1 MAEESGSWID
11 SELFTLIIIGMIIF
25 YFMSLMIKNA
35 YGLAFLRN
43 STQQQ
48 KSLKVIDPHAL
59 QRVKHDIMQSCKAS
73 LPRGP
78 SKLWLTGSRHVS
90 RVFVGHIEGINETNS
105 IRWFVVKPTKVK
117 FSFFS
122 IPLSYSRL
130 IAVHKDYCSHPTS
143 PDIFIKGTSINLHA
157 DAFWV
162 PSYIDDY
169 DKPITQSNL
178 LSMWDELIMD
188 WKVWMLRFQHIVQ
201 TDLGPRLLVRA
212 MNPSIADR
220 AKEIYPGG
228 PVREMEVNEQTGGKY
243 VEPPKPKG
251 GIR

>member
-78 SKLWLTGSRHVS
+78 NKLWLTGSRHVS

-178 LSMWDELIMD
+178 LSMWDELIMA
-188 WKVWMLRFQHIVQ
+188 W
-201 TDLGPRLLVRA
+201 G
-212 MNPSIADR
+212 
-220 AKEIYPGG
+220 
-228 PVREMEVNEQTGGKY
+228 
-243 VEPPKPKG
+243 
-251 GIR
+251 

>member
-1 MAEESGSWID
+1 MAEESIMTE
-11 SELFTLIIIGMIIF
+11 ELFTLLLLGMVGI
-25 YFMSLMIKNA
+25 YFVSLVIKNA
-35 YGLAFLRN
+35 YGLAFLRTSN
-43 STQQQ
+43 QRQ

-59 QRVKHDIMQSCKAS
+59 QRVKHDIIQSCKAS
-73 LPRGP
+73 LPTGP

-90 RVFVGHIEGINETNS
+90 RVFLGHIEGINETNS
-105 IRWFVVKPTKVK
+105 IRWFVVKPRKV
-117 FSFFS
+117 SVFS
-122 IPLSYSRL
+122 ISIPISYSRV

-143 PDIFIKGTSINLHA
+143 PDIFIRGTAINLHA

-169 DKPITQSNL
+169 EEPIKSDRL
-178 LSMWDELIMD
+178 LEMWDELIMD

-212 MNPSIADR
+212 MNPSISDR

-243 VEPPKPKG
+243 TEPPKPKG
-251 GIR
+251 PM

>member
-11 SELFTLIIIGMIIF
+11 SELFTLIIIGIIIF

-43 STQQQ
+43 SAQQQ

>member
-201 TDLGPRLLVRA
+201 TDLGPRLLFRA

>member
-11 SELFTLIIIGMIIF
+11 SELFTLIIVGMIIF

-143 PDIFIKGTSINLHA
+143 PDIFIRVTSINLHA

-169 DKPITQSNL
+169 EQPITQSTL

-251 GIR
+251 GMR